1 MKWLI
6 AFVAVAVLLT
16 AGWLL
21 YNSAIGPPVAETPTP
36 VLPVTPPATPV
47 TPPAPPVV
55 PVAPVMPAPV
65 QPAPVA
71 PVPLVPPNFIV
82 PDELWKNAFRLNL
95 ANGSPIRGTVGFSRL
110 PIGTELRAPL
120 DGYVSEGSITFPSGE
135 NVLSLQWTV
144 HEQRPGA
151 MGELGIA
158 FNISGAEILNR
169 SPRKGEV
176 FARVT
181 GNTPIGVGRYDR
193 ETVFVIMVAPTD
205 FEFQTDRAVTD
216 PRVYI
221 QKAIEKLN

>member
-1 MKWLI
+1 M
-6 AFVAVAVLLT
+6 
-16 AGWLL
+16 
-21 YNSAIGPPVAETPTP
+21 
-36 VLPVTPPATPV
+36 
-47 TPPAPPVV
+47 
-55 PVAPVMPAPV
+55 
-65 QPAPVA
+65 
-71 PVPLVPPNFIV
+71 
-82 PDELWKNAFRLNL
+82 
-95 ANGSPIRGTVGFSRL
+95 
-110 PIGTELRAPL
+110 
-120 DGYVSEGSITFPSGE
+120 SEGSITFPSGE